1 MTAAATSSRMPIIV
15 IGAGAIGRMHI
26 ERALRHPDVVVAGV
40 ADPAPAAREYA
51 QKLNLPWAAD
61 AADLIG
67 PLKPAAAIVA
77 TPNSSHADI
86 GIACLQAGLAT
97 LVEKPIADTLDQ
109 ALRLV
114 RAARSTGAALLV
126 GHHRRHNP
134 IALAARKLVADGVIG
149 RPVIAN
155 VQATWFKP
163 DSYFDTAWR
172 RAKGAGPVLI
182 NLIHDIDLLRFLLGD
197 VASVQA
203 TTSHAVRGHEV
214 EDTAAVL
221 MRFTSG
227 ALATLAVSDA
237 AVAPWNWDLA
247 AGEAAHYPR
256 QDVDSHHLSGTEGSL
271 TLPRLHLWQYRGV
284 RGWHEP
290 LTVSR
295 TTPHEADP
303 YLAQLSQ
310 LRAVAEGRE
319 APLCSGLDGLRTLQ
333 ATLAVHDAAAS
344 GGVVTLAELDV

>member
-1 MTAAATSSRMPIIV
+1 MTSLMPIIV
-15 IGAGAIGRMHI
+15 IGAGAVGRMHI
-26 ERALRHPDVVVAGV
+26 ERALRHPDVMVVGV
-40 ADPAPAAREYA
+40 ADPAPGAREYA
-51 QKLNLPWAAD
+51 QSLNLPWAAD

-67 PLKPAAAIVA
+67 ALKPKAAIVA
-77 TPNSSHADI
+77 TPNSSHAEI
-86 GIACLQAGLAT
+86 AIACLQAGLAT
-97 LVEKPIADTLDQ
+97 LVEKPITDSLEDG
-109 ALRLV
+109 LKLL
-114 RAARSTGAALLV
+114 RAAKATGSGLLV

-134 IALAARKLVADGVIG
+134 IAQTARRLVGDGVLG
-149 RPVIAN
+149 RPVLAH
-155 VQATWFKP
+155 VQATWLKP
-163 DSYFDTAWR
+163 DSYFNAPWR

-203 TTSHAVRGHEV
+203 TTSHAIRGLEV

-221 MRFTSG
+221 LRFTNG

-256 QDVDSHHLSGTEGSL
+256 QDIDSHHLSGTEGSL
-271 TLPRLHLWQYRGV
+271 TLPRLQVWQYRGA

-295 TTPHEADP
+295 TAPHQADP
-303 YLAQLSQ
+303 YVAQLSQ

-333 ATLAVHDAAAS
+333 ATLAVHEAAAS
-344 GGVVTLAELDV
+344 GTVVTLAQLDG